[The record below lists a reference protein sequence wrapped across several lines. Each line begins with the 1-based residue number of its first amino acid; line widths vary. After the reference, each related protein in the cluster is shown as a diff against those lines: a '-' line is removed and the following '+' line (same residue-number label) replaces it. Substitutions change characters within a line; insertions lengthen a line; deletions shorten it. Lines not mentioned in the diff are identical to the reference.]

1 MYRDKATTVRPRV
14 LSFFRALATSHPDL
28 PVGAA
33 GYCWGGQWTVE
44 LCQGRHLTTPPTNT
58 TTTEDQGRSGGHGKP
73 LIVCGF
79 TAHPSRLKIP
89 NDFEAVE
96 LPLSVAASGVD
107 AQIPIEKAKVI
118 ENVLA
123 AKTAKTKDA
132 GVEHEFVLYEGVHH
146 GFAIRAD
153 ETDKHEAESGQ
164 RAEEQAI
171 QWFQKWFARHL
182 DSR

>member
-1 MYRDKATTVRPRV
+1 MVRGGPFLYRDKATAVRPRV
-14 LSFFRALATSHPDL
+14 LSFFRGLAMSHPDL

-73 LIVCGF
+73 LVVCGF

-96 LPLSVAASGVD
+96 LPLSVAASGID
-107 AQIPIEKAKVI
+107 AQIPIEKARVI
-118 ENVLA
+118 EKVLA
-123 AKTAKTKDA
+123 AKDRKSTRLNSSHS
-132 GVEHEFVLYEGVHH
+132 G
-146 GFAIRAD
+146 
-153 ETDKHEAESGQ
+153 ES
-164 RAEEQAI
+164 RMPSSA
-171 QWFQKWFARHL
+171 
-182 DSR
+182 